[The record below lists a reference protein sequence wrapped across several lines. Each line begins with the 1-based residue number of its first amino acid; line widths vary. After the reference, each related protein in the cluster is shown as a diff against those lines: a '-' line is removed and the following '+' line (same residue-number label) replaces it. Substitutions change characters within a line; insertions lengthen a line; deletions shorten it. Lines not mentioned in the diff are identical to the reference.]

1 MVIAK
6 LHITIITVHPEGE
19 HKAKILSGSQEQV
32 PDKSWSSTL
41 TFDCTKEF
49 LWFFKSST
57 FTTGCDPKPRNREGP
72 LGYWHTC
79 SPRKASS
86 GLSRSSS
93 SPGLLYHPGIS
104 ATFPTHLVMLHM
116 WVKPKRNWIQGR
128 SDRALTGFSTAGMQN
143 LREELLQA
151 KSLSLMRKKEHS
163 WYGLRPNGIFEL
175 SSPWLTPAIPVFSV
189 IPESEKIQHAKD
201 QMLLYFCFHTKIL

>member
-6 LHITIITVHPEGE
+6 LHITIITVHLEVE
-19 HKAKILSGSQEQV
+19 HKAKILPGSQEQV

-72 LGYWHTC
+72 LSYWHTC

-86 GLSRSSS
+86 GLSRSPS

-116 WVKPKRNWIQGR
+116 WVKPKRNWILGR
-128 SDRALTGFSTAGMQN
+128 SDRALTGF
-143 LREELLQA
+143 R
-151 KSLSLMRKKEHS
+151 
-163 WYGLRPNGIFEL
+163 
-175 SSPWLTPAIPVFSV
+175 
-189 IPESEKIQHAKD
+189 HAKPKGRASASQKPEPNEKKGAQLVWFEAKWNIWAFFTLVD
-201 QMLLYFCFHTKIL
+201 PSYPCV